1 VRVVREDPVRRG
13 LLFAGTER
21 GVWVSF
27 DDGAS
32 WGSLRRNLPIV
43 PVHDLAIKEGDLV
56 AATHGRSFWILDDI
70 APLRQLVR
78 ATPRE
83 AVHLFKPS
91 DAYRVDWGGGFQLPG
106 NEAHPVGKN
115 PPSGPMIYYWLKD
128 KDRHVTLDIL
138 DARGRLIRS
147 FSSRQDSLTA
157 ADSLKVDVLKKA
169 RTDSLK
175 QAGVTDSAKVDSI
188 LGVLFA
194 DTLKDEDKPWPHRP
208 PAEPRAPNKQGLNRF
223 AWDMKYPPARSF
235 WGINGVATDGP
246 MALPGRYQVRLTV
259 GGRSAT
265 QSFALKLDPRS
276 KVTPA
281 DLQAQF
287 AFLKQLRDTV
297 NAVTTAIITIRN
309 VRAQLADATGAAA
322 DAAKAFIQ
330 KLDAIEDGLY
340 QVHSQADEDALVYPP
355 GPTER
360 LSALTFGAAAT
371 DARPTAQMYDVF
383 RLFAPQ
389 IQTQLVALSQA
400 LKSDLPGVNTAL
412 KSAGAPV
419 VRVRAVELRLP
430 SAGTGR

>member
-1 VRVVREDPVRRG
+1 MVREDPVRRG

-32 WGSLRRNLPIV
+32 WQTLRRNLPIV

-70 APLRQLVR
+70 APLRQLAR

-91 DAYRVDWGGGFQLPG
+91 DAYRVDWSGGFQLPAS
-106 NEAHPVGKN
+106 EAHPVGKN
-115 PPSGPMIYYWLKD
+115 PPAGAMIYYWLKD
-128 KDRHVTLDIL
+128 KDRRVTLDIL
-138 DARGRLIRS
+138 DGRGRLIRS
-147 FSSRQDSLTA
+147 FSSKQDSMTA
-157 ADSLKVDVLKKA
+157 ADSLKVDALKKA

-175 QAGVTDSAKVDSI
+175 QAGITDSTKVDSI

-208 PAEPRAPNKQGLNRF
+208 AAAPRPPNKLGLNMF
-223 AWDMKYPPARSF
+223 AWNMKYPPARDF
-235 WGINGVATDGP
+235 WGINGVALDGP
-246 MALPGRYQVRLTV
+246 VALPGSYRVRLTV
-259 GGRSAT
+259 GGKSYT
-265 QSFALKLDPRS
+265 QGFALKLDPRS

-297 NAVTTAIITIRN
+297 NAATTAIIRIRN
-309 VRAQLADATGAAA
+309 VRAQLNDAVAAAPGAA
-322 DAAKAFIQ
+322 DAAKALTQ
-330 KLDAIEDGLY
+330 KLNAIEDGLY
-340 QVHSQADEDALVYPP
+340 QVRSQADEDGLVYPP

-360 LSALTFGAAAT
+360 LSSLIFAASTT
-371 DARPTAQMYDVF
+371 DARPTAPMYDVF

-389 IQTQLVALSQA
+389 IQKQLAALQVT
-400 LKSDLPGVNTAL
+400 LKSDLPAVNAAL
-412 KSAGAPV
+412 RAANTPRIVPRAAEIRAPSP
-419 VRVRAVELRLP
+419 E
-430 SAGTGR
+430 GR